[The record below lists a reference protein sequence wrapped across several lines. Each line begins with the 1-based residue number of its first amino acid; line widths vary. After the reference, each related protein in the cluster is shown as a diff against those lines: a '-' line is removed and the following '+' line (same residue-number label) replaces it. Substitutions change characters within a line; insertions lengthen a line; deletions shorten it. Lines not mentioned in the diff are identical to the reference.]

1 MNLIK
6 KIIFNLLKDD
16 IQELLDQ
23 QKIDLIETIQ
33 KNHQQSIE
41 YIEDY
46 INQLDDK
53 FEDKTNDLIR
63 FVNDNT
69 PTARQVALELSD
81 INN

>member
-41 YIEDY
+41 NIEDY

-53 FEDKTNDLIR
+53 FEDQTNELIR
-63 FVNDNT
+63 FVNDNI
-69 PTARQVALELSD
+69 PTARQVALELPD